1 MLNLG
6 SLYHYKNMTRA
17 EHWVVVTG
25 TANVQVND
33 QNLQVCANQS
43 IYIPLG
49 AKHRLSNS
57 GEEML
62 VIIEIQ
68 TGNYREDDII
78 RFEDKYGR

>member
-1 MLNLG
+1 M
-6 SLYHYKNMTRA
+6 
-17 EHWVVVTG
+17 
-25 TANVQVND
+25 ND

-57 GEEML
+57 GEEIL

-68 TGNYREDDII
+68 TGNYLGEDDII